1 MKDACEQSRRQLESK
16 ITIASCSTT
25 IAVATAYKILFSGV
39 VCEDVSIQASGV
51 SKVLGIWFG
60 LPGTFVVPVH
70 DSTLQSVWHRWLIS
84 PI

>member
-1 MKDACEQSRRQLESK
+1 MNKAGASWSRKSLVVVLQLY
-16 ITIASCSTT
+16 IA